1 MGSHSIFALC
11 AGPCRGMCAK
21 AVRGPQGNTG
31 MLPDFKFDGK
41 EGIICMG
48 VLGEL
53 EPKAVFRF
61 FEEICAIPHG
71 SGNVDR
77 LSDYLVAFAKE
88 RGLACRQDGM
98 KNVIIS
104 KDAAPGYEEQEG
116 IILQGHMDMVAVK
129 KPDCDIDM
137 RTEGLKPAVDG
148 DYIYAEHTSL
158 GGDDGIA
165 VAYALAILD
174 DDSIP
179 HPRLEVII
187 TVDEE
192 VGMDGAKALDLS
204 EIKGTRLLNLDSEDE
219 GYFLT
224 GCAGG
229 ASVKHFLPVAW
240 EKRTGTLYTCK
251 ICGLAGGHS
260 GGEIHKERGNSN
272 SLAGRLLA
280 EMPAV
285 TDIGIC
291 GIEGGL
297 ADNAIPRETMLRFV
311 VSGKEAELTES
322 VKRLEEVL
330 QSEFSTKD
338 PGVKIVLTKEKTEEV
353 SCLDRASCDKVKN
366 LLLLMPNGVQA
377 MSADMPGLVQTSLN
391 NGIMK
396 LEEQDLTI
404 VTSVRSSVASEKEAL
419 ITKISALTGLLGGS
433 VEVTGDYPGWTYRKE
448 SPFRDL
454 CVRVYEEMY
463 GKKPEIHA
471 IHAGVECGILL
482 EKRPDLDCISLGPD
496 MKDIH
501 TTEEKLSISS
511 AKRVFEYVC
520 RVLAEK

>member
-1 MGSHSIFALC
+1 
-11 AGPCRGMCAK
+11 
-21 AVRGPQGNTG
+21 
-31 MLPDFKFDGK
+31 
-41 EGIICMG
+41 MG

-53 EPKAVFRF
+53 EPKQVFRF

-77 LSDYLVAFAKE
+77 LSDYLVSFAEE
-88 RGLACRQDGM
+88 RGLFCRQDEM

-104 KDAAPGYEEQEG
+104 KDATPGYEKQVG

-129 KPDCDIDM
+129 KPDCGIDM
-137 RTEGLKPAVDG
+137 KTEGLKPAVDG
-148 DYIYAEHTSL
+148 DYIYAENTSL

-165 VAYALAILD
+165 IAYALAILD

-179 HPRLEVII
+179 HPHLDVVI

-204 EIKGTRLLNLDSEDE
+204 DVKGTRLLNLDSEDE
-219 GYFLT
+219 GYFLA

-240 EKRTGTLYTCK
+240 EKRTGTLYICK
-251 ICGLAGGHS
+251 ICGLSGGHS
-260 GGEIHKERGNSN
+260 GGEIHKERGNAN
-272 SLAGRLLA
+272 SLTGRLLEA
-280 EMPAV
+280 ISAV

-291 GIEGGL
+291 GLEGGL
-297 ADNAIPRETMLRFV
+297 ADNAIPRETTLRFV
-311 VSGKEAELTES
+311 VSEKEEELTDAVKHLES
-322 VKRLEEVL
+322 VLK
-330 QSEFSTKD
+330 SELSTKD
-338 PGVKIVLTKEKTEEV
+338 PDVKIVLTKEETAEV
-353 SCLDRASCDKVKN
+353 SCLDRASCDRVKN

-377 MSADMPGLVQTSLN
+377 MSADMYGLVQTSLN

-396 LEEQDLTI
+396 LEEENLTV
-404 VTSVRSSVASEKEAL
+404 VTSVRSSVASEKDAL
-419 ITKISALTGLLGGS
+419 ITKISTLTGLLGGH

-454 CVRVYEEMY
+454 CTRVYEEMY
-463 GKKPEIHA
+463 GKKPKIQA

-520 RVLAEK
+520 RVLAAK

>member
-1 MGSHSIFALC
+1 
-11 AGPCRGMCAK
+11 
-21 AVRGPQGNTG
+21 
-31 MLPDFKFDGK
+31 
-41 EGIICMG
+41 MG

-53 EPKAVFRF
+53 EPKSVFRF

-77 LSDYLVAFAKE
+77 LSDYLVSFAGE
-88 RGLACRQDGM
+88 RGLFCRQDEM

-104 KDAAPGYEEQEG
+104 KDATPGYEEQEG

-129 KPDCDIDM
+129 KPDCGIDM
-137 RTEGLKPAVDG
+137 KAERLRLAVEG
-148 DYIYAEHTSL
+148 DYIYAENTSL

-179 HPRLEVII
+179 HPHLDVVI

-204 EIKGTRLLNLDSEDE
+204 DVKGTRLLNLDSEDE
-219 GYFLT
+219 GYFLA

-229 ASVKHFLPVAW
+229 ASVKHLLPVSM
-240 EKRTGTLYTCK
+240 EKRTGTLYTCR
-251 ICGLAGGHS
+251 ICGLLGGHS

-272 SLAGRLLA
+272 SLTGRLLA
-280 EMPAV
+280 EISAV

-291 GIEGGL
+291 GMEGGL
-297 ADNAIPRETMLRFV
+297 ADNAIPRETTLRFI
-311 VSGKEAELTES
+311 VSEKERGLTDAVRNFEGILQAEL
-322 VKRLEEVL
+322 
-330 QSEFSTKD
+330 STKD
-338 PGVKIVLTKEKTEEV
+338 PGVKIILTKEKETEV
-353 SCLDRASCDKVKN
+353 SCLDQASYDKVKN

-377 MSADMPGLVQTSLN
+377 MSADMHGLVQTSLN

-396 LEEQDLTI
+396 LEEKFLTI

-419 ITKISALTGLLGGS
+419 ITKISALTGLLGGQ

-454 CVRVYEEMY
+454 CIKVYEEMY
-463 GKKPEIHA
+463 GKKPEIQA

-511 AKRVFEYVC
+511 AGRVFEYVC
-520 RVLAEK
+520 RVLAARTPNK

>member
-1 MGSHSIFALC
+1 
-11 AGPCRGMCAK
+11 
-21 AVRGPQGNTG
+21 
-31 MLPDFKFDGK
+31 
-41 EGIICMG
+41 MG

-53 EPKAVFRF
+53 EPKQVFRF
-61 FEEICAIPHG
+61 FEEICVIPHG

-77 LSDYLVAFAKE
+77 LSDYLVSFAEE
-88 RGLACRQDGM
+88 RGLFCRQDEM

-104 KDAAPGYEEQEG
+104 KDATPGYEKQEG

-129 KPDCDIDM
+129 KPDCGIDM
-137 RTEGLKPAVDG
+137 KTEGLKPAVDG
-148 DYIYAEHTSL
+148 DYIYAENTSL

-165 VAYALAILD
+165 IAYALAILD

-179 HPRLEVII
+179 HPHLDVVI

-204 EIKGTRLLNLDSEDE
+204 DVKGTRLLNLDSEDE
-219 GYFLT
+219 GYFLA

-240 EKRTGTLYTCK
+240 EKRTGTLYICK
-251 ICGLAGGHS
+251 ICGLSGGHS
-260 GGEIHKERGNSN
+260 GGEIHKERGNAN
-272 SLAGRLLA
+272 SLTGRLLEA
-280 EMPAV
+280 ISAV

-291 GIEGGL
+291 GLEGGL
-297 ADNAIPRETMLRFV
+297 ADNAIPRETTLRFV
-311 VSGKEAELTES
+311 VSEKEEELTETVKHLES
-322 VKRLEEVL
+322 VLK
-330 QSEFSTKD
+330 SELSTKD
-338 PGVKIVLTKEKTEEV
+338 PDVKIVLTKEETAEV
-353 SCLDRASCDKVKN
+353 SCLDRASCDRVKN

-377 MSADMPGLVQTSLN
+377 MSADMHGLVQTSLN

-396 LEEQDLTI
+396 LEEENLTV
-404 VTSVRSSVASEKEAL
+404 VTSVRSSVASEKDAL
-419 ITKISALTGLLGGS
+419 ITKISTLTGLLGGH

-454 CVRVYEEMY
+454 CTRVYEEMY
-463 GKKPEIHA
+463 GKKPKIQA

-520 RVLAEK
+520 RVLAAK

>member
-1 MGSHSIFALC
+1 MERSRAPFYGEI
-11 AGPCRGMCAK
+11 PER
-21 AVRGPQGNTG
+21 
-31 MLPDFKFDGK
+31 K
-41 EGIICMG
+41 EYMG

-53 EPKAVFRF
+53 EPKPVFRF

-71 SGNVDR
+71 SGNVDK
-77 LSDYLVAFAKE
+77 LSDYLAAFAEE
-88 RGLACRQDGM
+88 RGLFYKQDEM
-98 KNVIIS
+98 KNIIIS
-104 KDAAPGYEEQEG
+104 KEAAPGYEEQEG

-129 KPDCDIDM
+129 KPDHDM
-137 RTEGLKPAVDG
+137 DMKTEGLKPAVDG
-148 DYIYAEHTSL
+148 DYIYAENTSL

-179 HPRLEVII
+179 HPHLDVVI

-192 VGMDGAKALDLS
+192 TGMDGAKALDLS

-219 GYFLT
+219 GYFLA

-229 ASVKHFLPVAW
+229 ASVRHLLPVNR
-240 EKRTGTLYTCK
+240 EKRSGTLYTCK
-251 ICGLAGGHS
+251 ICGLLGGHS

-272 SLAGRLLA
+272 SLLGRLLQ
-280 EMPAV
+280 EISRV
-285 TDIGIC
+285 TEIGIC
-291 GIEGGL
+291 EIEGGL
-297 ADNAIPRETMLRFV
+297 ADNAIPRETVLKFV
-311 VSGKEAELTES
+311 ASENEDGLTKT
-322 VKRLEEVL
+322 VKTLEKVL
-330 QSEFSTKD
+330 QSELTTKD
-338 PGVKIVLTKEKTEEV
+338 PGVKIELKKEGEAEAP
-353 SCLDRASCDKVKN
+353 CLDQASAEKVKN

-377 MSADMPGLVQTSLN
+377 MSADMHGLVQTSLN

-396 LEEQDLTI
+396 LSEKELTVI
-404 VTSVRSSVASEKEAL
+404 TSVRSSVDSEKEAL
-419 ITKISALTGLLGGS
+419 ITKISALTKLLGGE
-433 VEVTGDYPGWTYRKE
+433 VEVTGDYPGWTYKKQ

-454 CVRVYEEMY
+454 CVRVFEEMY
-463 GKKPEIHA
+463 GKKPQIQA

-501 TTEEKLSISS
+501 TTEEMLSIPS

-520 RVLAEK
+520 RVLAEKEK

>member
-1 MGSHSIFALC
+1 
-11 AGPCRGMCAK
+11 
-21 AVRGPQGNTG
+21 
-31 MLPDFKFDGK
+31 
-41 EGIICMG
+41 MG

-53 EPKAVFRF
+53 EPRQVFRF

-77 LSDYLVAFAKE
+77 LSDYLVSFAEE
-88 RGLACRQDGM
+88 RGLFCRQDEM

-104 KDAAPGYEEQEG
+104 KDATPGYEKQEG
-116 IILQGHMDMVAVK
+116 VILQGHMDMVAVK
-129 KPDCDIDM
+129 KPDCGIDM
-137 RTEGLKPAVDG
+137 KTEGLKLAVDG
-148 DYIYAEHTSL
+148 DYIYAENTSL

-165 VAYALAILD
+165 IAYALAILD

-179 HPRLEVII
+179 HPHLDVVI

-204 EIKGTRLLNLDSEDE
+204 DVKGTRLLNLDSEDE
-219 GYFLT
+219 GYFLA

-229 ASVKHFLPVAW
+229 ASVKHFIPVAW

-251 ICGLAGGHS
+251 ICGLLGGHS
-260 GGEIHKERGNSN
+260 GGEIHKERGNAN
-272 SLAGRLLA
+272 SLTGRLLEA
-280 EMPAV
+280 ISAV

-291 GIEGGL
+291 WLEGGL
-297 ADNAIPRETMLRFV
+297 ADNAIPRETTLRFV
-311 VSGKEAELTES
+311 VSEKEEELTDA
-322 VKRLEEVL
+322 VKRLESVL
-330 QSEFSTKD
+330 KSELSTKD
-338 PGVKIVLTKEKTEEV
+338 PDVKIILTKEETAEV
-353 SCLDRASCDKVKN
+353 SCLDLASCDRVKN

-377 MSADMPGLVQTSLN
+377 MSADMHGLVQTSLN

-396 LEEQDLTI
+396 LEEENLTV
-404 VTSVRSSVASEKEAL
+404 VTSVRSSVASEKDAL
-419 ITKISALTGLLGGS
+419 ITKISTLTGLLGGH

-454 CVRVYEEMY
+454 CTRVYEEMY
-463 GKKPEIHA
+463 GKKPKIQA

-520 RVLAEK
+520 RVLAAK

>member
-1 MGSHSIFALC
+1 
-11 AGPCRGMCAK
+11 
-21 AVRGPQGNTG
+21 
-31 MLPDFKFDGK
+31 
-41 EGIICMG
+41 MG

-53 EPKAVFRF
+53 EPKQVFRF

-77 LSDYLVAFAKE
+77 LSDYLVSFAEE
-88 RGLACRQDGM
+88 RGLFCRQDEM

-104 KDAAPGYEEQEG
+104 KDATPGYEKQVG

-129 KPDCDIDM
+129 KPDCGIDM
-137 RTEGLKPAVDG
+137 KTEGLKPAVDG
-148 DYIYAEHTSL
+148 DYIYAENTSL

-165 VAYALAILD
+165 IAYALAILD

-179 HPRLEVII
+179 HPHLDVVI

-204 EIKGTRLLNLDSEDE
+204 DVKGTRLLNLDSEDE
-219 GYFLT
+219 GYFLA

-240 EKRTGTLYTCK
+240 EKRTGTLYICK
-251 ICGLAGGHS
+251 ICGLSGGHS
-260 GGEIHKERGNSN
+260 GGEIHKERGNAN
-272 SLAGRLLA
+272 SLTGRLLEA
-280 EMPAV
+280 ISAV

-291 GIEGGL
+291 GLEGGL
-297 ADNAIPRETMLRFV
+297 ADNAIPRETTLRFV
-311 VSGKEAELTES
+311 VSEKEEELTDTVKHLES
-322 VKRLEEVL
+322 VLK
-330 QSEFSTKD
+330 SELSTKD
-338 PGVKIVLTKEKTEEV
+338 PDVKIVLTKEETAEV
-353 SCLDRASCDKVKN
+353 SCLDRASCDRVKN

-377 MSADMPGLVQTSLN
+377 MSADMYGLVQTSLN

-396 LEEQDLTI
+396 LEEENLTV
-404 VTSVRSSVASEKEAL
+404 VTSVRSSVASEKDAL
-419 ITKISALTGLLGGS
+419 ITKISTLTGLLGGH

-454 CVRVYEEMY
+454 CTRVYEEMY
-463 GKKPEIHA
+463 GKKPKIQA

-520 RVLAEK
+520 RVLAAK

>member
-1 MGSHSIFALC
+1 
-11 AGPCRGMCAK
+11 
-21 AVRGPQGNTG
+21 
-31 MLPDFKFDGK
+31 
-41 EGIICMG
+41 MG

-53 EPKAVFRF
+53 EPKQVFRF

-77 LSDYLVAFAKE
+77 LSDYLVSFAEE
-88 RGLACRQDGM
+88 RGLFCRQDEM

-104 KDAAPGYEEQEG
+104 KDATPGYEKQVG

-129 KPDCDIDM
+129 KPDCGIDM
-137 RTEGLKPAVDG
+137 KTEGLKPAVDG
-148 DYIYAEHTSL
+148 DYIYAENTSL

-165 VAYALAILD
+165 IAYALAILD

-179 HPRLEVII
+179 HPHLDVVI

-204 EIKGTRLLNLDSEDE
+204 DVKGTRLLNLDSEDE
-219 GYFLT
+219 GYFLA

-240 EKRTGTLYTCK
+240 EKRTGTLYICK
-251 ICGLAGGHS
+251 ICGLSGGHS
-260 GGEIHKERGNSN
+260 GGEIHKERGNAN
-272 SLAGRLLA
+272 GLTGRLLEA
-280 EMPAV
+280 ISAV

-291 GIEGGL
+291 GLEGGL
-297 ADNAIPRETMLRFV
+297 ADNAIPRETTLRFV
-311 VSGKEAELTES
+311 VSEKEEELTDAVKHLES
-322 VKRLEEVL
+322 VLK
-330 QSEFSTKD
+330 SELSTKD
-338 PGVKIVLTKEKTEEV
+338 PDVKIVLTKEETAEV
-353 SCLDRASCDKVKN
+353 SCLDRASCDRVKN

-377 MSADMPGLVQTSLN
+377 MSADMYGLVQTSLN

-396 LEEQDLTI
+396 LEEENLTV
-404 VTSVRSSVASEKEAL
+404 VTSVRSSVASEKDAL
-419 ITKISALTGLLGGS
+419 ITKISTLTGLLGGH

-454 CVRVYEEMY
+454 CTRVYEEMY
-463 GKKPEIHA
+463 GKKPKIQA

-520 RVLAEK
+520 RVLAAK